1 MLPNF
6 HNIQQ
11 QRINGATISDIA
23 KMLGVG
29 RQSIYKWMK
38 EHEDFNKIM
47 SEAETQMHAR
57 IAVAATHVLLNR
69 LKPQWVIEEIWEDG
83 VLTKQ
88 KKKQVLP
95 DPQYALSILK
105 SINPKVWDSIALKKT
120 ESTDEDLSS
129 QILSTLTKY
138 TTD

>member
-1 MLPNF
+1 
-6 HNIQQ
+6 
-11 QRINGATISDIA
+11 
-23 KMLGVG
+23 MLGVG

-38 EHEDFNKIM
+38 EHDDFKKIM

-69 LKPQWVIEEIWEDG
+69 LEPQWVIEEIWEDG

-120 ESTDEDLSS
+120 ESTDEDLSAK
-129 QILSTLTKY
+129 ILSTLEKY
-138 TTD
+138 TV

>member
-1 MLPNF
+1 MIPNF

-38 EHEDFNKIM
+38 EHDDFKKIM

-57 IAVAATHVLLNR
+57 IAVAATHVLLKR
-69 LKPQWVIEEIWEDG
+69 LEPQWVIEEIWEDG

-120 ESTDEDLSS
+120 ESTDEDLSA
-129 QILSTLTKY
+129 QILSTLEKY
-138 TTD
+138 TS